1 MIGNT
6 PGYFIHRKVR
16 EQEMVLALRR
26 VVLLHALFSAW
37 CVAQQRTG
45 DGRVILNLGY
55 FATYEGSY
63 VSSGEGA
70 WLHAMVGRLGRCN
83 RSTCGR
89 ERAIAYRASAVQ
101 HVPAVNAQEMGRRW
115 L

>member
-1 MIGNT
+1 MDSWVLVFST
-6 PGYFIHRKVR
+6 RQLSLACKSTIHRKVR
-16 EQEMVLALRR
+16 EQDMVLELRR

-70 WLHAMVGRLGRCN
+70 WLHAMVGMRGRCN

-89 ERAIAYRASAVQ
+89 EGYSVRLA
-101 HVPAVNAQEMGRRW
+101 PAARNSS
-115 L
+115 